1 MRVTYLSVSDQ
12 LGGSEMM
19 LLQTLAEV
27 RRREP
32 GWTFA
37 VILPGVGP
45 LAAAAAAAGADVRV
59 VPMPAPLKR
68 LGEWSAARRR
78 SALGARLALA
88 AVSIVRYQGAMQRA
102 LDDLRP
108 DVIHSNGFKTHV
120 VAARLR
126 RRPALLWHLHEFV
139 GQRPLTK
146 RLLARYA
153 RRADAIIANS
163 RSVADDVAGV
173 TGREASTIYN
183 GVDLDAF
190 SPEGP
195 SADLDAAAGLPP
207 APDGTVRVGLV
218 ATFSRWK
225 GHDTFLRALAALP
238 ADLPI
243 RGYVVGGA
251 LYDTAGSQYSIDE
264 LKARASE
271 LGLTG
276 RVGFTGFVTPAAT
289 AMRALDVV
297 VHASTD
303 PEPFGLVVAEAMAC
317 GRAVI
322 TSGTG
327 GSRELVEPGVSAL
340 LHRAGEAD
348 DLAGAIRQLAEDT
361 ALRSRLGASGR
372 ERAVSLF
379 DARRLGEQFADAYRQ
394 AVDARGAR

>member
-12 LGGSEMM
+12 LGGSETM
-19 LLQTLAEV
+19 LLQTLTEV

-32 GWTFA
+32 GWTFS
-37 VILPGVGP
+37 VILPGSGP

-68 LGEWSAARRR
+68 LGEWSAGRRR
-78 SALGARLALA
+78 SALVARLALA
-88 AVSIVRYQGAMQRA
+88 AASIARYQRAMQRA
-102 LDDLRP
+102 LDELRA

-139 GQRPLTK
+139 GQRPLTR

-153 RRADAIIANS
+153 RRADAIVANS

-173 TGREASTIYN
+173 TGRAACTIYN
-183 GVDLDAF
+183 GVDLESFAPD
-190 SPEGP
+190 GP

-207 APDGTVRVGLV
+207 APPGTVRVGLV

-225 GHDTFLRALAALP
+225 GHDTFLRALSALP
-238 ADLPI
+238 RDLQL

-251 LYDTAGSQYSIDE
+251 LYDTAGSQHSIEE
-264 LKARASE
+264 LRARAGAH
-271 LGLTG
+271 GLDG
-276 RVGFTGFVTPAAT
+276 RVGFTGFVTPAAH

-327 GSRELVEPGVSAL
+327 GSRELVEPGATAV
-340 LHRAGEAD
+340 LHQAGDAD
-348 DLAGAIRQLAEDT
+348 DLAQAIRRLAGDET
-361 ALRSRLGASGR
+361 LRSRLGAAGR
-372 ERAVSLF
+372 ERAARLF
-379 DARRLGEQFADAYRQ
+379 DARRLGQQFADAYRQ